1 MSSIGRPRAFP
12 PAQSPLRFL
21 LGGLILAMLV
31 APGHLRAQEPGAGA
45 KAAPAGQAE
54 AAEAAALVRAALAA
68 LDRGRLD
75 EAEQL
80 VGDLPAGDH
89 GAGLVRARLA
99 RIRGHLDDAETRL
112 RPLAAAE
119 PLGAAALELGLLLL
133 DRGRQADAE
142 AVLQPFVAGAAEFER
157 GEDLIRAAR
166 AAHALGH
173 FRLAN
178 SLYREAAASLP
189 GSAVVN
195 TAWGDLLREKHNLP
209 EAVKS
214 YRLALEADSDHAP
227 AHLGLALALSD
238 DNPPAARQ
246 AAERALALN
255 PTLWDAALA
264 LAALDL
270 SAGQR
275 EEAGRR
281 VAAVLSQNPSVPAAH
296 ALSAA
301 IAWLADDQ
309 AGYEQ
314 AVRRALA
321 INPSWGE
328 VYRVVA
334 EYAADHYRFEEA
346 AALARRAVALDERNA
361 LAWADLGKHLL
372 RTGDEAEARTAL
384 DRAFD
389 LDPFNQITFNLLGML
404 DTLDTFEV
412 VEADNLIVKL
422 HPDEAPVMRRQ
433 VVPLAAEALAALSAR
448 YGLVPR
454 GPILVEMFPRHD
466 DFAVRNVGLPGM
478 IGALGACFGRVV
490 TLDSPKARPPGSFNW
505 AATLWHELAHVVTL
519 QLSRQRV
526 PRWLTEGISVYEE
539 RQARPWWGRESD
551 LLFVQALAEGRVVP
565 LAALNAAF
573 TDPRR
578 ISLAYHQ
585 ASLVVEHLVARFGPE
600 VLSRMLK
607 AYGEGLGDEAVL
619 RQAAGVEPDDL
630 QRSFDRFIEERFGA
644 QRRTLVTPEGL
655 DEAAAR
661 GDIDALRALA
671 ASHPESFAVH
681 VALGRALAAGGAT
694 LAARAAFDRA
704 AALLP
709 AAAGADSPYVE
720 LAKAAEQAGQAAL
733 AREALERAMATHP
746 TALDLARRLFELAAA
761 SGDEPRLEMAA
772 RRMAEVDPFD
782 AAAHGA
788 LGRLALARGSPAE
801 AVERF
806 RTALLASP
814 ADPVSAHTDLA
825 EALLAAGEA
834 DDAKREA
841 IAALEQ
847 APRYV
852 RAQEILL
859 RVVDGPVPRR
869 P

>member
-12 PAQSPLRFL
+12 SAQSALRFIS
-21 LGGLILAMLV
+21 GGLILAMLV
-31 APGHLRAQEPGAGA
+31 APGVLRAASPARPL
-45 KAAPAGQAE
+45 PAGQA
-54 AAEAAALVRAALAA
+54 AAGDGAALAQAALAA
-68 LDRGRLD
+68 LDRGRLE

-80 VGDLPAGDH
+80 VAGLPAADP
-89 GAGLVRARLA
+89 GAGLVRARVA
-99 RIRGHLDDAETRL
+99 RIRGDLDGAEAQL
-112 RPLAAAE
+112 KLLAAAE
-119 PLGAAALELGLLLL
+119 PLGAAALDLGLLLL
-133 DRGRQADAE
+133 GRGRAADAE
-142 AVLQPFVAGAAEFER
+142 AVLQPLVAGAADFER
-157 GEDLIRAAR
+157 GEDLARAAR
-166 AAHALGH
+166 AAHALGQ

-189 GSAVVN
+189 DSAAVN

-214 YRLALEADSDHAP
+214 YQLALKADPDHAR
-227 AHLGLALALSD
+227 AHLGLALALAD

-264 LAALDL
+264 VAALDL

-275 EEAGRR
+275 DEARR
-281 VAAVLSQNPSVPAAH
+281 RIAEVLSRNPSVLEAH
-296 ALSAA
+296 ALAA
-301 IAWLADDQ
+301 ALAWLEDDQ
-309 AGYEQ
+309 AAYERSVQ
-314 AVRRALA
+314 HALA

-328 VYRVVA
+328 IYRVVA
-334 EYAADHYRFEEA
+334 EHAADHYRFEEA
-346 AALARRAVALDERNA
+346 AALARRAVALDARNA
-361 LAWADLGKHLL
+361 RAWADLGKHLL
-372 RTGDEAEARTAL
+372 RTGDEAEAKSAL

-389 LDPFNQITFNLLGML
+389 LDPFDQITFNLLGML
-404 DTLDTFEV
+404 DTLATFAV
-412 VEADNLIVKL
+412 IEADNLVVKL
-422 HPDEAPVMRRQ
+422 HPDEADVMRRQ
-433 VVPLAAEALAALSAR
+433 VVPLASEALATLASR
-448 YGLVPR
+448 YGIAPR

-539 RQARPWWGRESD
+539 RRARPWWGRESD

-578 ISLAYHQ
+578 IALAYHQ

-600 VLSRMLK
+600 VLGRMLRT
-607 AYGEGLGDEAVL
+607 YGEGLGDEAVL
-619 RQAAGVEPDDL
+619 RQAVGVELDDL
-630 QRSFDRFIEERFGA
+630 QRSFDRFVEERFGA
-644 QRRTLVTPEGL
+644 QRRALAAPEGL
-655 DEAAAR
+655 DGPAAR
-661 GDIDALRALA
+661 GDVDALRALA
-671 ASHPESFAVH
+671 ASNPGSFAAH
-681 VALGRALAAGGAT
+681 AALGRALAARGA
-694 LAARAAFDRA
+694 LEAARAAYDRA

-709 AAAGADSPYVE
+709 SAAGADSPYVE
-720 LAKAAEQAGQAAL
+720 LARAAEQGGHGAL
-733 AREALERAMATHP
+733 AREALERAVAGHP
-746 TALDLARRLFELAAA
+746 TALDLARRLFELATAA
-761 SGDEPRLEMAA
+761 GDEPRLEAAA
-772 RRMAEVDPFD
+772 RRIAEVDPFD

-788 LGRLALARGSPAE
+788 LGRLALARGDTTGAI
-801 AVERF
+801 ERF
-806 RTALLASP
+806 RTALLAAP
-814 ADPVSAHTDLA
+814 ADPVGAHTDLA

-834 DDAKREA
+834 DAARREA

-847 APRYV
+847 APRYE

-869 P
+869 RP

>member
-1 MSSIGRPRAFP
+1 
-12 PAQSPLRFL
+12 
-21 LGGLILAMLV
+21 
-31 APGHLRAQEPGAGA
+31 
-45 KAAPAGQAE
+45 
-54 AAEAAALVRAALAA
+54 VRAALAA
-68 LDRGRLD
+68 LDRGRVDEAKQLVAGLPAADPGAALVRARIARVTGDLD
-75 EAEQL
+75 EAETQ
-80 VGDLPAGDH
+80 
-89 GAGLVRARLA
+89 
-99 RIRGHLDDAETRL
+99 L
-112 RPLAAAE
+112 RPAASAD
-119 PLGAAALELGLLLL
+119 PLGPAALDLGLLLL
-133 DRGRQADAE
+133 DRGRVADAE
-142 AVLQPFVAGAAEFER
+142 AVLQPLVAEAASFER
-157 GEDLIRAAR
+157 GEDLARAAR

-189 GSAVVN
+189 DSAAVN

-214 YRLALEADSDHAP
+214 YQLALKADPDHAP
-227 AHLGLALALSD
+227 AHLGLALALAD

-246 AAERALALN
+246 AAERALAIN
-255 PTLWDAALA
+255 PTLWGAALA
-264 LAALDL
+264 VAALDL
-270 SAGQR
+270 SVGQR
-275 EEAGRR
+275 EEAERR
-281 VAAVLSQNPSVPAAH
+281 IAGVLSQNPSLAEAH
-296 ALSAA
+296 ALAA
-301 IAWLADDQ
+301 ALAWLGDDQ
-309 AGYEQ
+309 AAYER

-321 INPSWGE
+321 INPTWGE

-346 AALARRAVALDERNA
+346 AALARRAVALDQRNA
-361 LAWADLGKHLL
+361 RAWADLGKHLL
-372 RTGDEAEARTAL
+372 RTGDETEAKAAL
-384 DRAFD
+384 DRAFE
-389 LDPFNQITFNLLGML
+389 LDPFNQVTFNLLGML

-412 VEADNLIVKL
+412 IEAGDLVVKL
-422 HPDEAPVMRRQ
+422 HPDEAGVMRRQ
-433 VVPLAAEALAALSAR
+433 VVPLAAEALATLSAR
-448 YGLVPR
+448 YGVALR

-539 RQARPWWGRESD
+539 RRARPWWGRESD
-551 LLFVQALAEGRVVP
+551 LLFVQALAEGRIVP

-585 ASLVVEHLVARFGPE
+585 ASLVVEHLVARFGPD
-600 VLSRMLK
+600 VLARMLR

-619 RQAAGVEPDDL
+619 RRAAGIEPGDL
-630 QRSFDRFIEERFGA
+630 QRSFERFLEERFGDE
-644 QRRTLVTPEGL
+644 RRALAVPEGL
-655 DEAAAR
+655 EEAGAR

-671 ASHPESFAVH
+671 ASHPGSFAVH
-681 VALGRALAAGGAT
+681 VALGRALAARGAVDE
-694 LAARAAFDRA
+694 ARAAFDQA
-704 AALLP
+704 ATLLP

-720 LAKAAEQAGQAAL
+720 LAKVAEEGGHAAL
-733 AREALERAMATHP
+733 AREALERAVAGHP
-746 TALDLARRLFELAAA
+746 TALDLSRRLFELATAA
-761 SGDEPRLEMAA
+761 GDEPRIEVAA
-772 RRMAEVDPFD
+772 SRIAEVDPFD
-782 AAAHGA
+782 AAAHAA
-788 LGRLALARGSPAE
+788 LGRLALARGDSAQ
-801 AVERF
+801 AIERF
-806 RTALLASP
+806 RTALLAAP

-834 DDAKREA
+834 DAAKREA

-859 RVVDGPVPRR
+859 RVVDGPVKPRR

>member
-1 MSSIGRPRAFP
+1 MSFIGRPRAFP
-12 PAQSPLRFL
+12 PAQSSLRFL
-21 LGGLILAMLV
+21 SGGLILALIV
-31 APGHLRAQEPGAGA
+31 APGPVRAALPDGVSP
-45 KAAPAGQAE
+45 PAGQA
-54 AAEAAALVRAALAA
+54 AEAAGVRAALAA
-68 LDRGRLD
+68 LDRGRVDEAKQLVAGLPAADPGAALVRARIARVTGDLD
-75 EAEQL
+75 EAETQ
-80 VGDLPAGDH
+80 
-89 GAGLVRARLA
+89 
-99 RIRGHLDDAETRL
+99 L
-112 RPLAAAE
+112 RPAASAD
-119 PLGAAALELGLLLL
+119 PLGPAALDLGLLLL
-133 DRGRQADAE
+133 DRGRVADAE
-142 AVLQPFVAGAAEFER
+142 AVLQPLVAEAASFER
-157 GEDLIRAAR
+157 GEDLARAAR

-189 GSAVVN
+189 DSAAVN

-214 YRLALEADSDHAP
+214 YQLALKADPDHAP
-227 AHLGLALALSD
+227 AHLGLALALAD

-246 AAERALALN
+246 AAERALAIN
-255 PTLWDAALA
+255 PTLWGAALA
-264 LAALDL
+264 VAALDL

-281 VAAVLSQNPSVPAAH
+281 IAGVLSQNPSLAEAH
-296 ALSAA
+296 ALAA
-301 IAWLADDQ
+301 ALAWLGDDQ
-309 AGYEQ
+309 AAYER

-321 INPSWGE
+321 INPTWGE
-328 VYRVVA
+328 VYRIVA

-346 AALARRAVALDERNA
+346 AALARLAVALDQRNA
-361 LAWADLGKHLL
+361 RAWADLGKHLL
-372 RTGDEAEARTAL
+372 RTGDETEAKAAL
-384 DRAFD
+384 DRAFE

-412 VEADNLIVKL
+412 IEAGDLVVKL
-422 HPDEAPVMRRQ
+422 HPDEAGVMRRQ
-433 VVPLAAEALAALSAR
+433 VVPLAAEALATLSAR
-448 YGLVPR
+448 YGVALR

-490 TLDSPKARPPGSFNW
+490 TLDSPRARAPGSFNW

-539 RQARPWWGRESD
+539 RRARPWWGRESD
-551 LLFVQALAEGRVVP
+551 LLFVQALAEGRIVP

-585 ASLVVEHLVARFGPE
+585 ASLVVEHLVARFGPD
-600 VLSRMLK
+600 VLARMLR

-619 RQAAGVEPDDL
+619 RRAAGIEPGDL
-630 QRSFDRFIEERFGA
+630 QRSFERFLEERFGDE
-644 QRRTLVTPEGL
+644 RRALAVPEGL
-655 DEAAAR
+655 EEAGAR

-671 ASHPESFAVH
+671 ASHPGSFAVH
-681 VALGRALAAGGAT
+681 VALGRALAARGAVDE
-694 LAARAAFDRA
+694 ARAAFDRA
-704 AALLP
+704 ATLLP

-720 LAKAAEQAGQAAL
+720 LAKVAEEGGHAAL
-733 AREALERAMATHP
+733 AREALERAVAGHP
-746 TALDLARRLFELAAA
+746 TALDLSRRLFELATAA
-761 SGDEPRLEMAA
+761 GDEPRIEVAA
-772 RRMAEVDPFD
+772 SRIAEVDPFD
-782 AAAHGA
+782 AAAHAA
-788 LGRLALARGSPAE
+788 LGRLALARGDSAQ
-801 AVERF
+801 AIERF
-806 RTALLASP
+806 RTALLAAP

-834 DDAKREA
+834 DAAKREA

-859 RVVDGPVPRR
+859 RVVDGPVRPRR

>member
-1 MSSIGRPRAFP
+1 MSFIGRPRACP
-12 PAQSPLRFL
+12 PAQSSLRFL
-21 LGGLILAMLV
+21 SGGLILALIV
-31 APGHLRAQEPGAGA
+31 APGPVRAALPD
-45 KAAPAGQAE
+45 AASPPAGQA
-54 AAEAAALVRAALAA
+54 AEAAGVRAALAA
-68 LDRGRLD
+68 LDRGRVDEAKQLVAGLPAADPGAALVRARIARVTGDLD
-75 EAEQL
+75 EAETQ
-80 VGDLPAGDH
+80 
-89 GAGLVRARLA
+89 
-99 RIRGHLDDAETRL
+99 L
-112 RPLAAAE
+112 RPAASAD
-119 PLGAAALELGLLLL
+119 PLGPAALDLGLLLL
-133 DRGRQADAE
+133 DRGRVADAE
-142 AVLQPFVAGAAEFER
+142 AVLQPLVAEAASFER
-157 GEDLIRAAR
+157 GEDLARAAR

-189 GSAVVN
+189 DSAAVN

-214 YRLALEADSDHAP
+214 YQLALKADPDHAP
-227 AHLGLALALSD
+227 AHLGLALALAD

-246 AAERALALN
+246 AAERALAIN
-255 PTLWDAALA
+255 PTLWGAALA
-264 LAALDL
+264 VAALDL

-281 VAAVLSQNPSVPAAH
+281 IAGVLSQNPSLAEAH
-296 ALSAA
+296 ALAA
-301 IAWLADDQ
+301 ALAWLGDDQ
-309 AGYEQ
+309 AAYEQ

-321 INPSWGE
+321 INPTWGE

-346 AALARRAVALDERNA
+346 AALARRAVALDQRNA
-361 LAWADLGKHLL
+361 RAWADLGKHLL
-372 RTGDEAEARTAL
+372 RTGDETEAKAAL
-384 DRAFD
+384 DRAFE
-389 LDPFNQITFNLLGML
+389 LDPFNQVTFNLLGML

-412 VEADNLIVKL
+412 IEAGDLVVKL
-422 HPDEAPVMRRQ
+422 HPDEAGVMRRQ
-433 VVPLAAEALAALSAR
+433 VVPLAAEALATLSAR
-448 YGLVPR
+448 YGVALR

-539 RQARPWWGRESD
+539 RRARPWWGRESD
-551 LLFVQALAEGRVVP
+551 LLFVQALAEGRIVP

-585 ASLVVEHLVARFGPE
+585 ASLVVEHLVARFGPD
-600 VLSRMLK
+600 VLARMLR

-619 RQAAGVEPDDL
+619 RRAAGIEPGDL
-630 QRSFDRFIEERFGA
+630 QRSFERFLEERFGDE
-644 QRRTLVTPEGL
+644 RRALAVPEGL
-655 DEAAAR
+655 EEAGAR

-671 ASHPESFAVH
+671 ASHPGSFAVH
-681 VALGRALAAGGAT
+681 VALGRALAARGAVDE
-694 LAARAAFDRA
+694 ARAAFDQA
-704 AALLP
+704 ATLLP

-720 LAKAAEQAGQAAL
+720 LAKVAEEGGHAAL
-733 AREALERAMATHP
+733 AREALERAVAGHP
-746 TALDLARRLFELAAA
+746 TALDLSRRLFELATAA
-761 SGDEPRLEMAA
+761 GDEPRIEVAA
-772 RRMAEVDPFD
+772 SRIAEVDPFD
-782 AAAHGA
+782 AAAHAA
-788 LGRLALARGSPAE
+788 LGRLALARGDSAQ
-801 AVERF
+801 AIERF
-806 RTALLASP
+806 RTALLAAP

-834 DDAKREA
+834 DAAKREA

-859 RVVDGPVPRR
+859 RVVDGPVKPRR